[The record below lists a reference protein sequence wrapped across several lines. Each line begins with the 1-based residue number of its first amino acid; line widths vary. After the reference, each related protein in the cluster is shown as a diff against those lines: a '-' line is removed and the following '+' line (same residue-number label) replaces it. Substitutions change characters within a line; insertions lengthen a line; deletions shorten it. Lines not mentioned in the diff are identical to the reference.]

1 MFVKCLWLIRIKWK
15 WHGSGWRIH
24 RNTCVRL
31 READIKCSRFT
42 SSSALGMP
50 FQIIFFLRCTPI
62 LPCFTFLV
70 WYENCTLISQQ
81 VNVLFRDT
89 SLINSLE
96 KDVPLSDREVEATGA
111 ICAFLHVI
119 FNTLPIPIERIMT
132 GLAYRTE
139 IVRVLWRFIKLS
151 HENHMDGHLHQS
163 SQDIYLEMLLVGFCL
178 QLFSVLCTSKIIC
191 FVVFTI

>member
-1 MFVKCLWLIRIKWK
+1 MCSYFTMFSFSCVIWK
-15 WHGSGWRIH
+15 LYI
-24 RNTCVRL
+24 
-31 READIKCSRFT
+31 
-42 SSSALGMP
+42 P
-50 FQIIFFLRCTPI
+50 
-62 LPCFTFLV
+62 
-70 WYENCTLISQQ
+70 QQ

-96 KDVPLSDREVEATGA
+96 KDVPSDREVEATGA